1 MTPEKKRARQKANKI
16 ALEMSAYLNSSST
29 MSRSRCY
36 DGPDNTNSNQPIHYG
51 SGGGLSALT
60 NWGSSTG
67 GMVVETTIYSGG
79 QGVDISSK

>member
-1 MTPEKKRARQKANKI
+1 MTPDKQRAKQKKNKKALAMC
-16 ALEMSAYLNSSST
+16 ALNNRSST

-60 NWGSSTG
+60 EWGSSTG
-67 GMVVETTIYSGG
+67 GMVVETTMCSGG
-79 QGVDISSK
+79 QGVDISYK